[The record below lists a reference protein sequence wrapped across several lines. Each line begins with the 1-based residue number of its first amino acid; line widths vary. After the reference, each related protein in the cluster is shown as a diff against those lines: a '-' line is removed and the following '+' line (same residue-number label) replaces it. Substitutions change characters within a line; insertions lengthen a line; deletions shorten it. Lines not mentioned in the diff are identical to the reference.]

1 MRSDH
6 IQLLVAVIVSIPLI
20 FARLFRTRS
29 IEQKEIPELI
39 SSLSGSFLL
48 LGLSIRIL
56 TDTDLFD
63 KIESESAGAII
74 TVTTIQVYST
84 VSGIVPDVIYGFEAL
99 KGFRN
104 KLLTQNTDKDNED
117 SPED

>member
-6 IQLLVAVIVSIPLI
+6 IQLLVTVVISIPLI

-29 IEQKEIPELI
+29 IEQKDIPELI

-48 LGLSIRIL
+48 LGLSIRVL
-56 TDTDLFD
+56 TDSDLFD

-74 TVTTIQVYST
+74 TVTAIQVYST

-99 KGFRN
+99 KEFRN
-104 KLLTQNTDKDNED
+104 KLISQDNDKED
-117 SPED
+117 TPKD